1 MEDLK
6 LFRLN
11 EIKEKLKSEEDIFVQ
26 YIDYD
31 REGKIFSKE
40 SLDEIDEN
48 FYKLYIFNNNF
59 MITAFNFGD
68 GIIKYSEIR
77 KSDIIEES
85 IKFYYLK
92 KEKRLK
98 VRIGK
103 VKINDNESREVF
115 QYIEIEGGE
124 R

>member
-6 LFRLN
+6 LFSLN

-68 GIIKYSEIR
+68 GMIRYSEV
-77 KSDIIEES
+77 KKEDIANEKIDY
-85 IKFYYLK
+85 YYLNDG
-92 KEKRLK
+92 KRLK
-98 VRIGK
+98 VRIGN
-103 VKINDNESREVF
+103 IGERNVF
-115 QYIEIEGGE
+115 QYIGIKGGD